1 MKKKMIVFLFGAVL
15 LTGCSLFQKEKES
28 TIPVTAPV
36 SLKASANVIDEKG
49 NNIGVVS
56 FLETDTGVKVSV
68 DLKNLQPGEK
78 AIHIHEVGKC
88 DKPTFETAGK
98 HFNPSSKQ
106 HGFLNDKGPHS
117 GDLPNLLVG
126 NDGTVKTEFTS
137 KRFTLQKDK
146 ENSLFDSDG
155 SSIVIHE
162 KGDDYITD
170 PAGDSGSRIA
180 CGVIK

>member
-1 MKKKMIVFLFGAVL
+1 MKRKFIIFLSSAVL

-28 TIPVTAPV
+28 TIPVTTQEA
-36 SLKASANVIDEKG
+36 LKASATVIDTKG
-49 NNIGVVS
+49 NNIGTVS
-56 FLETDTGVKVSV
+56 FLETNDGVKVSV
-68 DLKNLQPGEK
+68 DLKNLQPGKK

-88 DKPTFETAGK
+88 DKPTFETAGS
-98 HFNPSSKQ
+98 HFNPFSKN

-117 GDLPNLLVG
+117 GDLPNILVG

-137 KRFTLQKDK
+137 KLFTLQKGK